1 MKIIVFIFTL
11 SVSFWFV
18 PAQSFSGETVD
29 LQVTELLDAVS
40 RDSIK
45 AHIENLAEAG
55 GYQSRVSYTAGNE
68 WAAHYIKNSFAR
80 YLGNDAVGFDTFYV
94 TGISAPYDT
103 IPLVNVIATIK
114 GNLDTTRYF
123 VVGGHFDATANRD
136 TALVW
141 ETDWMTAKA
150 PGADDNATG
159 VAATLEIARVLAD
172 TANHYRPPVTIKFI
186 AFGAEE
192 AHPLY
197 GSGHRGSGKFVFNA
211 YRNKDNIAG
220 AYILDMFGYNDTGND
235 YFNIVSDERSV
246 ELGRTMLK
254 ANEFYKVGLASNAEP
269 FPYATYSDHDRF
281 WAYHYKAILLIENA
295 PPWQDNLPWYRL
307 NPFYHYQSDIPDKV
321 NFEQVYKV
329 TKLTLA
335 SVIDLAD
342 QVTAMESIAVVS
354 MPVSD
359 FALIQNYP
367 NPFNVSTTIEYIVNL
382 AGRFVL
388 DIYNIKG
395 QKIST
400 LVNREIQPGRY
411 IQQWTA
417 LSDNG
422 RPLATG
428 IYFAALRLNERLTTK
443 KIMLMK

>member
-1 MKIIVFIFTL
+1 MKYIIPIFTL
-11 SVSFWFV
+11 FISSGFIF
-18 PAQSFSGETVD
+18 AQSSYNDPYHF
-29 LQVTELLDAVS
+29 QVAELLDEVS
-40 RDSIK
+40 KDSII
-45 AHIENLAEAG
+45 AHIENLADAG

-68 WAAHYIKNSFAR
+68 WAAGYIKNSFVQ
-80 YLGNDAVGFDTFYV
+80 YLGHEAVVFDTFYI

-103 IPLVNVIATIK
+103 IPLVNVVATIK
-114 GNLDTTRYF
+114 GDLDTSQYF

-141 ETDWMTAKA
+141 DTDWMTAKA

-159 VAATLEIARVLAD
+159 VAATLEIVRVLAD

-220 AYILDMFGYNDTGND
+220 AFILDMFGYNDTGND
-235 YFNIVSDERSV
+235 YFNIVSDTRSV

-254 ANEFYKVGLASNAEP
+254 ANESYAIGLASNSEP

-281 WAYHYKAILLIENA
+281 WAYHYAAILLIENA

-307 NPFYHYQSDIPDKV
+307 NPFYHYQSDTPEKV

-329 TKLTLA
+329 TRLTLA
-335 SVIDLAD
+335 SMIDMAN
-342 QVTAMESIAVVS
+342 QVSAMESFAEVS

-359 FALIQNYP
+359 FELMQNYP
-367 NPFNVSTTIEYIVNL
+367 NPFNSYTTIEYRVNDVGSL
-382 AGRFVL
+382 L
-388 DIYNIKG
+388 LEIYNIKG

-400 LVNREIQPGRY
+400 LIDRNIQPGRY
-411 IQQWTA
+411 TLRWMATD
-417 LSDNG
+417 DNG
-422 RPLATG
+422 YPLPTG
-428 IYFAALRLNERLTTK
+428 IYFAALRLNGRHITK